1 MTGFRFVHLFVG
13 VDVHM
18 LVAGLSF
25 FLIFLSCCTFLHPPI
40 LMLTLVLVRSQVV
53 LVDLM
58 GGKGAEPP
66 VTSTALPSRPNYWII
81 LSVQWH
87 PQVTGPPGRD
97 YVVKWTK
104 DLYGKLVALDNELAG
119 MLLLVC
125 LLFMQ
130 QFSVT

>member
-1 MTGFRFVHLFVG
+1 
-13 VDVHM
+13 
-18 LVAGLSF
+18 
-25 FLIFLSCCTFLHPPI
+25 
-40 LMLTLVLVRSQVV
+40 VV

-66 VTSTALPSRPNYWII
+66 VTSTALPTRPHYWII
-81 LSVQWH
+81 LTVQWH
-87 PQVTGPPGRD
+87 PQVTGPPGRG

-119 MLLLVC
+119 KLLLVC
-125 LLFMQ
+125 LLFIQ